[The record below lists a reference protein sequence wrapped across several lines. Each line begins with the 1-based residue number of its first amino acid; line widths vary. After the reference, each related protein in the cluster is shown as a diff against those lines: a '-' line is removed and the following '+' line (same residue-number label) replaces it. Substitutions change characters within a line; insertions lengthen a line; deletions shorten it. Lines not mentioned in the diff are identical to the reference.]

1 MYGWRGRIGV
11 IMPDNNTVLEPELYT
26 YLPEGVSMHSSR
38 AIMHG
43 VAARERVPTAVAVLP
58 QLIEGLR
65 KRVGVLGYACMTTSI
80 IMPRGWHG
88 SLIEASQGVPF
99 LPAGET
105 MLAALEALKVRNI
118 GVFSPFLDEVATLIP
133 DWFAER
139 GLKVVH
145 NVNVPFTRDQVT
157 GHSLEEFYQLIRR
170 EFKGRDMDCL
180 AILATDLATLTVIDT
195 LESDLNLPVVS
206 SNLAL
211 LWCAL
216 GVLGVRDDIGVG
228 SLFDHEAPAEI

>member
-1 MYGWRGRIGV
+1 MYGWRGRIGM

-43 VAARERVPTAVAVLP
+43 VAARDRVPTAVAVLP

-65 KRVGVLGYACMTTSI
+65 KRVGVLAYACMTTSI
-80 IMPRGWHG
+80 IMQAGWYK
-88 SLIEASQGVPF
+88 SLIDVTQGVPF

-105 MLAALEALKVRNI
+105 MLTALEALKARRI
-118 GVFSPFLDEVATLIP
+118 GVFSPFLDEVATLLP
-133 DWFAER
+133 NWFEEH

-145 NVNVPFTRDQVT
+145 NINVPFTRDQVT
-157 GHSLEEFYQLIRR
+157 SHSLEEFYPLIKR
-170 EFKGRDMDCL
+170 EFKGKDIDCL
-180 AILATDLATLTVIDT
+180 AILATDLATLTVIDI

-216 GVLGVRDDIGVG
+216 GVIGVRDDIRIG
-228 SLFDHEAPAEI
+228 SLFDYQAPAEI